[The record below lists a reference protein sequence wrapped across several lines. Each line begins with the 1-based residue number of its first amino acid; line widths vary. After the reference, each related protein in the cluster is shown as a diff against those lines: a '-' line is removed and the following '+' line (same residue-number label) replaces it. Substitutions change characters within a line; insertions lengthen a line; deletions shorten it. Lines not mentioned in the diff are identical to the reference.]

1 MKRRLHEYTQW
12 LRLNEN
18 KGELVTL
25 RATLDLRSEFHTI
38 DDLYVYYIVAKSPE
52 KALEIYLQE
61 VKTLLENT
69 EEENPNSISSRLN
82 LTKYRTPE
90 SMELLGVNLEDLS
103 EPSTGKRED
112 PMDFF
117 NPDEYESIRTKAKL
131 YTDLTSLLSELNRD
145 LVVESQSRRM
155 EGPTFLGEG
164 SHIVEVLV
172 DLAEIDHKVISRYW
186 STKRRNF
193 ISPIYSEFLIQCE
206 ERGIPTGEPRIKNYR
221 VISRIYGNPVLSKIA
236 SQLARLLG
244 EGVDGMSPMTLR
256 QLVEDLIGNKPV
268 LKYSTPSTE
277 QILALLD
284 LAKDDLT
291 PEEYRGYT
299 MLLKVKDKV
308 I

>member
-1 MKRRLHEYTQW
+1 MRIHQIYRYAADRDPTAQTVDGYPSFFFHTASPG
-12 LRLNEN
+12 RTR
-18 KGELVTL
+18 VTL
-25 RATLDLRSEFHTI
+25 EAGINL
-38 DDLYVYYIVAKSPE
+38 VARVSGPDGIRVP
-52 KALEIYLQE
+52 AI
-61 VKTLLENT
+61 
-69 EEENPNSISSRLN
+69 
-82 LTKYRTPE
+82 
-90 SMELLGVNLEDLS
+90 LLGSSPHKIGSKDT
-103 EPSTGKRED
+103 PWQ
-112 PMDFF
+112 DFF

-236 SQLARLLG
+236 SQLARLLE

-256 QLVEDLIGNKPV
+256 QLVEDLIGDKPV

-284 LAKDDLT
+284 LAKDGLT